1 MQYGQKEKKKNEI
14 IFIQYNMH
22 KADCAV
28 ALEEGPDAVE
38 VYEQPSQ
45 LLTTSGSLQL
55 PSLISQLSWE
65 K

>member
-1 MQYGQKEKKKNEI
+1 
-14 IFIQYNMH
+14 MH

-28 ALEEGPDAVE
+28 ALEEGLDAVE

-45 LLTTSGSLQL
+45 LSTTSGSLQL